1 MHAALRESAKK
12 AGLGDKYKI
21 ISCGAELESLV
32 SVLFQEGLL
41 GEEKILGNG
50 VFDEIARI
58 RILCSVQK
66 PTETVNGPTVL
77 LYGAGMVVLL
87 GGCQLSV
94 FARYL
99 QA

>member
-21 ISCGAELESLV
+21 ISCGAEIESLI

-66 PTETVNGPTVL
+66 PTETVNGPT
-77 LYGAGMVVLL
+77 GI
-87 GGCQLSV
+87 
-94 FARYL
+94 
-99 QA
+99 